1 MAQEVAITPVLGTNA
16 FGTGCG
22 QDLWRFVL
30 PGVWKTGDPRFN
42 VLERKMMY
50 LTKMLLRLMSA
61 IPLVPAER
69 DPPPVIHLRLLSL
82 KSASVLRKI
91 RFHLG
96 VLSAPATSRRAAR
109 LFVLHNRKN
118 NANIM

>member
-42 VLERKMMY
+42 VLGAKDDVPDEDAPSSNERN
-50 LTKMLLRLMSA
+50 TFST
-61 IPLVPAER
+61 
-69 DPPPVIHLRLLSL
+69 
-82 KSASVLRKI
+82 
-91 RFHLG
+91 G
-96 VLSAPATSRRAAR
+96 
-109 LFVLHNRKN
+109 
-118 NANIM
+118 